1 MPAQSE
7 CIVNHVFGNQTAAA
21 VTPGFSSPSS
31 RAPQLASSPHNR
43 LLLSSSAFGC
53 ALTVPSDDEDLVTE
67 LVSLLARAGLAPPS
81 SRRPV
86 AAMLCA
92 AGVGS
97 AEALLLALDRDPS
110 FLSNQV
116 HFVTFAAWFACA
128 NMPAAAVAVPASSRL
143 HHRLHPRFKCS
154 AFSHGIA
161 VSVAMEPPGPAIFHQ
176 PTDILFSDCACRSSF
191 RRRGRRS

>member
-43 LLLSSSAFGC
+43 RLLSSSAFGC
-53 ALTVPSDDEDLVTE
+53 ALTVPSDDEDDVAE
-67 LVSLLARAGLAPPS
+67 LVALLARARLVPTS

-97 AEALLLALDRDPS
+97 AEALLLALDRDPL

-116 HFVTFAAWFACA
+116 HFVAFAVCLTLAHS
-128 NMPAAAVAVPASSRL
+128 PAAAVAVPTSSRL
-143 HHRLHPRFKCS
+143 HHRLHTQHR
-154 AFSHGIA
+154 AFTTCTASHP
-161 VSVAMEPPGPAIFHQ
+161 SPARGCCVTGCIVC
-176 PTDILFSDCACRSSF
+176 LLVCYCCCACS
-191 RRRGRRS
+191 